1 MKKAMLVLMGVVL
14 AAAGAPT
21 AATAADDWN
30 FSVAPYLWGAGVD
43 GTLTVMGHEADVDLS
58 FEDIL
63 DDLDVGA
70 MVNLQ
75 ARKDRFGLYADVLF
89 LKVSDTSDV
98 TNPAGATILEA
109 TTETEQWVVD
119 FGASW
124 EVASWVK
131 CGEKTGFV
139 DLIAGGR
146 YWNVESEIESDRPVF
161 GGDGKVE
168 KTMEWVDPIV
178 GARFSATLTPR
189 MSLIGRADVGGFD
202 IGDASELTW
211 SASAYLGWHFT
222 PLVSG
227 WFGWKYL
234 SVEREADRD
243 NVVDLAL
250 SGPVLGVAFTF

>member
-1 MKKAMLVLMGVVL
+1 MLVLTGFILTATCVPTV
-14 AAAGAPT
+14 AA
-21 AATAADDWN
+21 AADDWK
-30 FSVAPYLWGAGVD
+30 FSVAPYLWGAGID
-43 GTLTVMGHEADVDLS
+43 GTMTVRGYEADVDKS

-63 DDLDVGA
+63 NDLDFGA

-75 ARKDRFGLYADVLF
+75 ARRDRLGLYTDVLF
-89 LKVSDTSDV
+89 LKVSATSDV
-98 TNPAGATILEA
+98 ANPAGATILEA
-109 TTETEQWVVD
+109 TVETEQWIVD

-139 DLIAGGR
+139 DLIVGGR
-146 YWNVESEIESDRPVF
+146 YWNVESEIESSRPVF

-168 KTMEWVDPIV
+168 KTMDWVDPIV
-178 GARFSATLTPR
+178 GARFSVTLTPKL
-189 MSLIGRADVGGFD
+189 SLVGRADVGGFD

-243 NVVDLAL
+243 NSVDLAL